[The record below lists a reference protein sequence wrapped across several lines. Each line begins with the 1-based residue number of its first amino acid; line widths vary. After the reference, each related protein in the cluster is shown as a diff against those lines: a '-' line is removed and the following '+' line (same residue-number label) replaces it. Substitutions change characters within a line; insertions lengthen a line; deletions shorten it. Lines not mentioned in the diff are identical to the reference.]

1 MANWSHA
8 PVHRL
13 EKTGAYMVTTGTYQK
28 QHFFKEPERLALLHD
43 SLLSI
48 AEEFDWR
55 LQAWVVFSNHYHIVG
70 LSPEDPSSLRPF
82 ISKLHTSTAAKVNEM
97 DGCPGR
103 KVWHEFWDT
112 HLTNERSY
120 FARLRY
126 VHNNPVH
133 HGIVPVASQYAW
145 CSAAW
150 FENTS
155 DRAFF
160 NVVNTFPIDKVKVYD
175 EF

>member
-1 MANWSHA
+1 MPDWTHA

-13 EKTGAYMVTTGTYQK
+13 ERAGAYMVTTGTYLK
-28 QHFFKEPERLALLHD
+28 QHFFKEPERLAFLHD
-43 SLLSI
+43 SLLAI
-48 AEEFDWR
+48 AKEYDWR
-55 LQAWVVFSNHYHIVG
+55 PQAWVVFSNHYHIVG
-70 LSPEDPSSLRPF
+70 LSPEDPSSLRVV
-82 ISKLHTSTAAKVNEM
+82 IGKLHTLTAAKVNEM
-97 DGCPGR
+97 DNCPGR

-133 HGIVPVASQYAW
+133 HGIVPVASQYPW

-150 FENTS
+150 FQRTA
-155 DRAFF
+155 DRSLW
-160 NVVNTFPIDKVKVYD
+160 
-175 EF
+175 